1 MRVGSVL
8 TEEVERERGGK
19 PESTRVHRSEFIAR
33 VCRAVLIGAIKV
45 NTVLVD

>member
-8 TEEVERERGGK
+8 TEEADGERGRER
-19 PESTRVHRSEFIAR
+19 TRVHWSEFLAR
-33 VCRAVLIGAIKV
+33 VCGAAVIGAIKV